1 MLRSAVLDG
10 WKTVRGREERKRR
23 RTEGRSWFC
32 LRLGAMM
39 ATALLCRLLGS
50 SMVVVVQ
57 EGRSWCWLG
66 WKSLRREWCSTRVSI
81 FHLSELNESLTVL
94 SRTMQCRIC
103 VASNLR
109 HLLSRGSCGV
119 HEDSI
124 RKKALLLLQ
133 LSLRMVGAVETTF
146 SHEPRAV
153 PVDIPVL

>member
-81 FHLSELNESLTVL
+81 FHLSELNEKSHCAFENNA
-94 SRTMQCRIC
+94 MPYMCC
-103 VASNLR
+103 VESSPLAESWFMWC
-109 HLLSRGSCGV
+109 SRGLDSQKSV
-119 HEDSI
+119 APASTVTEDGRSSGDHF
-124 RKKALLLLQ
+124 L
-133 LSLRMVGAVETTF
+133 T
-146 SHEPRAV
+146 
-153 PVDIPVL
+153 